1 MSTQK
6 KKIGYWGFD
15 FQIGDQPWFDPEVFC
30 RFMDYLKTI
39 DPQELL
45 HRSEQENK
53 AVALESIQEIERH
66 GIRIYKV
73 VFKSCKYNHSPDY
86 MSSVDGTERPTAKL
100 LSEGDKEIT
109 HFCFRVDDKEAYT
122 IIESRRNGVS
132 ASRAVGYLNYH
143 LKDFIRES
151 KGLDEKLCI
160 AASIIPPE
168 NFLDALKK
176 TSKISSAELFVERKV
191 IGTGYLELMD
201 EDINSQEDLI
211 ITVKAKSR
219 QSLGRRGIEQAFTAL
234 TTGGTRVSRIRLR
247 GKDADKMD
255 VTLDTL
261 KGKKV
266 TEVNVELLESG
277 IVNSRSMFSEMEK
290 LLGV

>member
-1 MSTQK
+1 MQ
-6 KKIGYWGFD
+6 
-15 FQIGDQPWFDPEVFC
+15 
-30 RFMDYLKTI
+30 
-39 DPQELL
+39 
-45 HRSEQENK
+45 N
-53 AVALESIQEIERH
+53 
-66 GIRIYKV
+66 
-73 VFKSCKYNHSPDY
+73 
-86 MSSVDGTERPTAKL
+86 
-100 LSEGDKEIT
+100 
-109 HFCFRVDDKEAYT
+109 
-122 IIESRRNGVS
+122 
-132 ASRAVGYLNYH
+132 LNYH